1 MRNQNIS
8 TEILGDL
15 KTNSSLNA
23 SVESSQSEESGNS
36 VKSPVDGGKSN
47 PYAVATLDGTIM
59 LVQDEVIL
67 W

>member
-1 MRNQNIS
+1 MRNPNIS

-15 KTNSSLNA
+15 RPPVYKKI
-23 SVESSQSEESGNS
+23 ESNQSTAKG
-36 VKSPVDGGKSN
+36 P
-47 PYAVATLDGTIM
+47 PYALATLDGTIM